1 MSLPAPFPKPIVCY
15 VTDRRSL
22 PLALSSDAIPMLLR
36 AIESVAAAGADWI
49 QIREKDLCGGETL
62 ELARSA
68 IQSIRALAPHTRIL
82 VNDRV
87 DVALAAGAGGVHLSE
102 NGFSVADARRLCDRF
117 AHDSGKPLDFLI
129 GVSCHS
135 LGAALGATRDGADY
149 IYFSPIF
156 QTPSKAF
163 YGPPQGVE
171 RLRKICQ
178 AVQIPVIAIG
188 GITLDNVA
196 SCYEAGAAGA
206 AAIRLFQDATDLP
219 SVVRSL
225 RSPSTISQ

>member
-1 MSLPAPFPKPIVCY
+1 MSLPAPLPKPVLCY

-36 AIESVAAAGADWI
+36 TIESVAAAGVDWI
-49 QIREKDLCGGETL
+49 QLREKDLCGGENL

-68 IQSIRALAPHTRIL
+68 LQSTRARAPRTRIL

-87 DVALAAGAGGVHLSE
+87 DVALAAGADGVHLSE
-102 NGFSVADARRLCDRF
+102 NGFSVSDARRLCERF
-117 AHDSGKPLDFLI
+117 AQDSGKPLDFLI

-149 IYFSPIF
+149 LYFSPIF
-156 QTPSKAF
+156 HTPSKAF

-171 RLRKICQ
+171 RLRQICQ

-188 GITLDNVA
+188 GITAENVA
-196 SCYEAGAAGA
+196 SCYAAGAAGT
-206 AAIRLFQDATDLP
+206 AAIRLFQDAADLP
-219 SVVRSL
+219 SVINAL
-225 RSPSTISQ
+225 RNPA